1 MKAHM
6 LGWHWKHSPELFKER
21 PNGIHGMQILLIRS
35 KARIGMG
42 ENVYKVEPNT
52 IFVVDS
58 CYPHALYGDG
68 ECYIDDWIRFDLEDE
83 DAEFLESL
91 GISHNVPIK
100 LDTDVVS
107 DLIRICVEVFESDKQ
122 EKEETMRYLMKAI
135 FMQIK
140 SCSNPEEKSSH
151 SQYEN
156 ELESIRKQIYEDPS
170 AEWNIPLIAQ
180 KLNLSVSHFQRLYKQ
195 RYGIPCTKDILT
207 SRMEY
212 AKQLLT
218 DSELSAVEVAEKC
231 GYQDYSH
238 FSKAFQ
244 KYACVSPAKYRKNS
258 RN

>member
-1 MKAHM
+1 M
-6 LGWHWKHSPELFKER
+6 
-21 PNGIHGMQILLIRS
+21 
-35 KARIGMG
+35 
-42 ENVYKVEPNT
+42 
-52 IFVVDS
+52 
-58 CYPHALYGDG
+58 
-68 ECYIDDWIRFDLEDE
+68 
-83 DAEFLESL
+83 
-91 GISHNVPIK
+91 
-100 LDTDVVS
+100 VS

-122 EKEETMRYLMKAI
+122 EKEETLRYLMKAI

-140 SCSNPEEKSSH
+140 SCSNPEGKSSH

>member
-1 MKAHM
+1 MKAYM
-6 LGWHWKHSPELFKER
+6 LGWHWKHPADLFKER

-35 KARIGMG
+35 KAKIGMG
-42 ENVYKVEPNT
+42 SNVYSVGSNT
-52 IFVVDS
+52 IFVIES

-68 ECYIDDWIRFDLEDE
+68 EEYVDDWIRFDLEDE
-83 DAEFLESL
+83 DTEFLDSL
-91 GISHNVPIK
+91 GIEHNVPIK
-100 LDTDVVS
+100 LDSDTVS
-107 DLIRICVEVFESDKQ
+107 DLIKICVEVFESDKP
-122 EKEETMRYLMKAI
+122 EKDATIRYLMNAI

-140 SCSNPEEKSSH
+140 SCCSPEDRNNR

-156 ELESIRKQIYEDPS
+156 ELEDIRRQIYESPS
-170 AEWNIPLIAQ
+170 ADWNIPQIAQ

-218 DSELSAVEVAEKC
+218 DSDLSAVEVAEKC

-244 KYACVSPAKYRKNS
+244 KYACVSPSIYRKNN
-258 RN
+258 R